1 MTRPARIV
9 TAFGLCLFLAL
20 TSVTLAVARGVA
32 HPVGVAVLCL
42 DGVPRSVSVN
52 ADGTP
57 ATPPHVCPECL
68 LGLCATD
75 PRDPA
80 PGAQIATATARHP
93 FADADHP
100 IALARPAML
109 ARAPP
114 GPV

>member
-1 MTRPARIV
+1 MTRSARIV

-20 TSVTLAVARGVA
+20 TSVTLAVARGA
-32 HPVGVAVLCL
+32 PQPVGVVVLCL
-42 DGVPRSVSVN
+42 DGASRSVAVD

-57 ATPPHVCPECL
+57 AAPPHVCPECL
-68 LGLCATD
+68 LGLHATD

-80 PGAQIATATARHP
+80 PGPQIATATARHP